1 MNNLQIFTK
10 EHQNNNETTIL
21 YLDDEP
27 QNLNSFKA
35 NYRRRYGY
43 KVITAKT
50 PKEALEILKTN
61 SIDVFATDYK
71 MPKTNGSQM
80 VEKVKQLYP
89 SIKSMI
95 ITSYFEG
102 IKTNVPILHK
112 PFDFTQITYVI
123 NYMCG
128 IA

>member
-1 MNNLQIFTK
+1 MNSLQRFTK
-10 EHQNNNETTIL
+10 EHENKNETTIL

-27 QNLNSFKA
+27 HNLNSFKI
-35 NYRRRYGY
+35 NFRRIYGY
-43 KVITAKT
+43 KVMTAET
-50 PKEALEILKTN
+50 PKQALEILKTN
-61 SIDVFATDYK
+61 SIDVFATDYII
-71 MPKTNGSQM
+71 PKTNGSQM

-95 ITSYFEG
+95 ITSCFDG
-102 IKTNVPILHK
+102 FKSSVPVLHK

-123 NYMCG
+123 NHMCG